1 MLNRT
6 PKVILFNSKF
16 NSTTLCISYLR
27 IFCVTMVKPC
37 NTLAELDEEILAA
50 GDKLVVVHIF
60 RRISCWMVDDVPGV
74 DKLATEEKD
83 VAFLQV
89 NVVVNTEADER
100 FNINALPKFILIKDG
115 AIIDEVLGCKLDK
128 LKEVINEHRGSQ
140 SSLSAWWPW

>member
-6 PKVILFNSKF
+6 SKVITFNSKC
-16 NSTTLCISYLR
+16 NSATLWISNLR

-37 NTLAELDEEILAA
+37 NTLADLEEEILAA
-50 GDKLVVVHIF
+50 GDKLVVVRIF

-83 VAFLQV
+83 VAFLRV
-89 NVVVNTEADER
+89 DIEVNTEAEEH

-115 AIIDEVLGCKLDK
+115 AIIDEVLG
-128 LKEVINEHRGSQ
+128 LKELKEAINEHKGSKEK
-140 SSLSAWWPW
+140 SSWWPW